1 MKRWLLF
8 ALMVVVLGSCSEEKP
23 RHRSN
28 LRAGV
33 NVTPRVGFQLETS
46 TDCTEV
52 GQPITFILTFYNR
65 DERPIEIE
73 AVLPLDI
80 ILAQPTKPPTIVARW
95 SDSDSYLKQL
105 PPLESG
111 EIRPYTWTWIPNEEV
126 GVVMVSVQMTLR
138 DATGKLWPFTG
149 KLETTGV
156 GEGVG
161 QIGDHGVVT
170 RCSEMAP
177 AR

>member
-1 MKRWLLF
+1 MKRWLLLV
-8 ALMVVVLGSCSEEKP
+8 LMVVVLASCGKDKP
-23 RHRSN
+23 RHRN
-28 LRAGV
+28 YLRASRDL
-33 NVTPRVGFQLETS
+33 TPRTGFALDTS
-46 TDCTEV
+46 TDCAEV
-52 GQPITFILTFYNR
+52 GQPISFILTLHNS
-65 DERPIEIE
+65 DERAIEIAAE
-73 AVLPLDI
+73 PAVDI
-80 ILAQPTKPPTIVARW
+80 MLLQPTKPPTIVARW